1 MDEIVLRFATRADTE
16 AVTCLV
22 AEAFAIYTPKIG
34 KPPAPVFYDYGAL
47 IETGLV
53 SVAIAGAEVLGMVYL
68 YAQDGGTAMLDVLA
82 VAEAAQGRGLA
93 RLLITR
99 AEEQARR
106 MGAQRIDVYTNVV
119 MEGPLVLYPKLG
131 FSETHRGESD
141 GYQRVHFSKEL

>member
-1 MDEIVLRFATRADTE
+1 MDEIVLRSATRADTE
-16 AVTCLV
+16 AVTRLV

-34 KPPAPVFYDYGAL
+34 KPPAPTFYDYAAL

-53 SVAIAGAEVLGMVYL
+53 SVAIDGAEVLGMVYL

-82 VAEAAQGRGLA
+82 VAESAQGRGLA

-106 MGAQRIDVYTNVV
+106 MGSRRIDVYTNVV

-131 FSETHRGESD
+131 YSETHRGESD

>member
-1 MDEIVLRFATRADTE
+1 MDEIVLRSATRADTE
-16 AVTCLV
+16 AVTRLV
-22 AEAFAIYTPKIG
+22 VQAFAIYTPKIG

-82 VAEAAQGRGLA
+82 VAEAARGRGLA

-106 MGAQRIDVYTNVV
+106 MGAQRIDVYTNGV